1 MGGVDGGAR
10 SGDRG
15 QGGCEN
21 GLVLQVSQ
29 VSQMLTHAT
38 AAVAVDSE
46 VVLRDH
52 DGDNGDNLHLCF
64 RLRMIR

>member
-1 MGGVDGGAR
+1 MGGVDGGAH
-10 SGDRG
+10 SGERG

-38 AAVAVDSE
+38 AAVAVDCE
-46 VVLRDH
+46 VVHRDH
-52 DGDNGDNLHLCF
+52 DGNNGDTLHLYF